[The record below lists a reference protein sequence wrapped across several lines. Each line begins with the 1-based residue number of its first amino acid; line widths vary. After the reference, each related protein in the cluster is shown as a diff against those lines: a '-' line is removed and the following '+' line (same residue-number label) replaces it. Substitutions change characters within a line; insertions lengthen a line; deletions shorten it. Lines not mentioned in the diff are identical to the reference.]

1 MVGVRHGRIGSMRR
15 AGTRARHLAGTGLVV
30 LLAVSAGACSHEP
43 PRAAAAPPTTSTTTT
58 TTTTTQV
65 PVVADPWT
73 TTIATAVGPEL
84 AIESTP
90 PAGVSPSPIAVATR
104 AANQAS
110 FASYSPERAGAPEI
124 PSLQQPVAGRRRTPT
139 GWVLENPASF
149 DGPAVVVVTEDHGDW
164 LRVLVPVRPNGSEG
178 WVRRSDVTLST
189 TTLHVEVLVGE
200 RKVRLYDGDTVLLEA
215 PVIVGKATSP
225 TPLGRFYVTDVDAKY
240 TGSAYGP
247 WVLPVSG
254 FSQALD
260 TFGGG
265 APALALH
272 GTNRPDLMGKA
283 ASNGCVR
290 LPNDVITRLRETL
303 PMGTPVDIRP

>member
-1 MVGVRHGRIGSMRR
+1 MRR
-15 AGTRARHLAGTGLVV
+15 VGTRTRGIASTGLVV
-30 LLAVSAGACSHEP
+30 LLALSTGACSHEP

-84 AIESTP
+84 VIDAAP
-90 PAGVSPSPIAVATR
+90 PAEVSPSPTAVALR

-110 FASYSPERAGAPEI
+110 FASYSPERPGAPEI
-124 PSLQQPVAGRRRTPT
+124 PRLDQAVAGRRRTTT
-139 GWVLENPASF
+139 GWVLENPTSF

-164 LRVLVPVRPNGSEG
+164 LRVLVPVRPNGTEG

-200 RKVRLYDGDTVLLEA
+200 RKVRLSDGGSVVLEA
-215 PVIVGKATSP
+215 PVIVGKSASP
-225 TPLGRFYVTDVDAKY
+225 TPLGRFYVTDVDPKY
-240 TGSAYGP
+240 EGSSYGP
-247 WVLPVSG
+247 WVLPLSG

-260 TFGGG
+260 SFGGG

-290 LPNDVITRLRETL
+290 LPNDVITKLRNTV

>member
-1 MVGVRHGRIGSMRR
+1 MRR
-15 AGTRARHLAGTGLVV
+15 AGTRTRGIASTGLLV
-30 LLAVSAGACSHEP
+30 LLALSAGACSHEP
-43 PRAAAAPPTTSTTTT
+43 PRTAAAPPTTSTTTT
-58 TTTTTQV
+58 TTTTTSV

-84 AIESTP
+84 VIEAAP
-90 PAGVSPSPIAVATR
+90 PPDVSPSPTAVALR

-124 PSLQQPVAGRRRTPT
+124 PSLQQPVAGRRRTTT
-139 GWVLENPASF
+139 GWVLDNPTSF
-149 DGPAVVVVTEDHGDW
+149 EGAAVVVVTEDHGDW

-178 WVRRSDVTLST
+178 WVRRSDVTLTT

-290 LPNDVITRLRETL
+290 LPNDVITRLRDTV